1 MRWFG
6 RKLDDTAAVMEEAR
20 TASLAEASRS
30 EASQS
35 FTIQAGTT
43 VTVSPG
49 GSLNVSGP
57 DAARLMDAVKQATLG
72 PTKPD
77 TDLSKAIEAIA
88 KKYQGRA
95 PDEAVPA
102 LKEAL
107 KAHGH
112 DVPDEW
118 VTLIAQTISK
128 GGTTNLSFGNWSS
141 TAK

>member
-6 RKLDDTAAVMEEAR
+6 KKVDDTAAVLEEAR
-20 TASLAEASRS
+20 AAS
-30 EASQS
+30 EADAAHT

-57 DAARLMDAVKQATLG
+57 DADKIMDAVKQATLG
-72 PTKPD
+72 PTTPD
-77 TDLSKAIEAIA
+77 TDLSKAISEIA

-95 PDEAVPA
+95 PDDAVPA
-102 LKEAL
+102 LKVAL